1 MVSAV
6 VSIGGLRHAFVARLS
21 EWLFATVMLLW
32 GVVLMLPEERFAAGD
47 IWLAFR
53 ALASEETV
61 GAAFV
66 LLGSVRLVV
75 LAANG
80 SWRPMYHLRAL
91 TALACAVIWFSITL
105 GFLSSGQ
112 VGTWL
117 AVYPAFFIF
126 DTVNVFRATSDAAQ
140 ADRAARR
147 AREVTHGT
155 AG

>member
-6 VSIGGLRHAFVARLS
+6 VAVAGLRHAFVARLS
-21 EWLFATVMLLW
+21 EWLFAVVMLLW
-32 GVVLMLPEERFAAGD
+32 GLVLILPEQRFAAGD
-47 IWLAFR
+47 VWVAFR
-53 ALASEETV
+53 ALASEETL
-61 GAAFV
+61 GAAFI
-66 LLGSVRLVV
+66 LLGSLRLVV

-80 SWRPMYHLRAL
+80 SWRPMYHFRAL

-105 GFLSSGQ
+105 GFLSSGE

-126 DTVNVFRATSDAAQ
+126 DTVNVFRATSDAAH

-147 AREVTHGT
+147 AREVTHGP
-155 AG
+155 AA